1 MKLITKEIEQ
11 KLLANPC
18 GSHDGEGLDAKVIV
32 KFFGGC
38 SATWLVT
45 EADKE
50 GDDWLMILLGEKEEK
65 EAASP
70 VVRTLEHRTM
80 QTFFPTQRT
89 LSESM
94 RSSSPLVSLTL
105 R

>member
-38 SATWLVT
+38 CCTWLVT

-50 GDDWLMILLGEKEEK
+50 GDDWYMFGYVNIGYGWEWGYFMFSEISSIAFPPFGLPLERDMYSEGT
-65 EAASP
+65 
-70 VVRTLEHRTM
+70 VRELARG
-80 QTFFPTQRT
+80 
-89 LSESM
+89 
-94 RSSSPLVSLTL
+94 
-105 R
+105 